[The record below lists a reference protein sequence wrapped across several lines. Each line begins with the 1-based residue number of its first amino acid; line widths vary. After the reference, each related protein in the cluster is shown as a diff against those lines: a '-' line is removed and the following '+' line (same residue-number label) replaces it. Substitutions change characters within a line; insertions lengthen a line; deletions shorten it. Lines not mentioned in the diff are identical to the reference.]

1 MEYLIVLLVGVGAGT
16 LGGVIGTGS
25 SLILMPVLVIFFGA
39 QQAVPIM
46 AIGAMMGNLGR
57 VITWRQE
64 IDWRACV
71 AYSATAVPAAIFGVH
86 TLLALSQHTIELA
99 LGIFFISMIP
109 VRHWI
114 ASRKIQFSSLHLALI
129 GAPVGF
135 LTGIMV
141 STGPITVPIFTL
153 YGLERGAFLGT
164 EAAASMLVYLA
175 KVATFKGLDALPF
188 KLVGQ
193 GLVVGSALMIGSF
206 IARPIVLK
214 IAPTKFKWMV
224 DALMLA
230 SGLSLIWAASR
241 SNELPGFW

>member
-1 MEYLIVLLVGVGAGT
+1 MDYLIVLLVGVGAGT

-57 VITWRQE
+57 VITWRE
-64 IDWRACV
+64 VIDWRACA
-71 AYSATAVPAAIFGVH
+71 AYAATAVPAAMLGVH
-86 TLLALSQHTIELA
+86 TLLTLSQHTIELA

-109 VRHWI
+109 VRRWI
-114 ASRKIQFSSLHLALI
+114 ASRHIQFTAWHLALVGI
-129 GAPVGF
+129 PVGF

-175 KVATFKGLDALPF
+175 KVITFKGLDALPMSI
-188 KLVGQ
+188 VWQ
-193 GLVVGSALMIGSF
+193 GLIVGSALMMGSF
-206 IARPIVLK
+206 LARPIVLK
-214 IAPTKFKWMV
+214 MKPTQFKWMV
-224 DALMLA
+224 DALMLL
-230 SGLSLIWAASR
+230 SGLSLVWAAMR
-241 SNELPGFW
+241 

>member
-1 MEYLIVLLVGVGAGT
+1 LDYLIVLLVGVGAGT
-16 LGGVIGTGS
+16 LGGIIGTGS

-46 AIGAMMGNLGR
+46 AIGAIMGNFGR
-57 VITWRQE
+57 VLTWRKE
-64 IDWRACV
+64 VNWRACV
-71 AYSATAVPAAIFGVH
+71 AYCSTAVPGAIFGVH
-86 TLLALSQHTIELA
+86 TLLALTAHVVELA

-109 VRHWI
+109 VRRWI
-114 ASRKIQFSSLHLALI
+114 ASRRIQFSAKHLALI

-164 EAAASMLVYLA
+164 EAAASMIVYLA
-175 KVATFKGLDALPF
+175 KVVTFKGLDALP
-188 KLVGQ
+188 VRIVWQ
-193 GLVVGSALMIGSF
+193 GLIVGSALMLGSF
-206 IARPIVLK
+206 FARPIVLK
-214 IAPTKFKWMV
+214 IPPTKFKFMV

-230 SGLSLIWAASR
+230 SGLSLLWAAC
-241 SNELPGFW
+241 LPSFR

>member
-1 MEYLIVLLVGVGAGT
+1 MEYLIVLIVGVGAGT
-16 LGGVIGTGS
+16 LGGIIGTGS

-39 QQAVPIM
+39 QQAVPMM

-57 VITWRQE
+57 VITWRKE

-71 AYSATAVPAAIFGVH
+71 AYSATAVPAAILGVH

-109 VRHWI
+109 VRRWI
-114 ASRKIQFSSLHLALI
+114 ASRKIQFSNLHLALI

-164 EAAASMLVYLA
+164 EAAASMMVYFA
-175 KVATFKGLDALPF
+175 KVVTFKGMDALPLR
-188 KLVGQ
+188 LVWQ
-193 GLVVGSALMIGSF
+193 GLIVGAALMMGSF

-214 IAPTKFKWMV
+214 IPSIKFKLMV
-224 DALMLA
+224 DLLMLI
-230 SGLSLIWAASR
+230 SGLSLLWAASR
-241 SNELPGFW
+241 